1 MRFEGDVHVAF
12 EPRITASGR
21 GWQRLEH
28 VPHPDRRLAQN
39 VITPDVVVLRL
50 GAEPAVVVFDAKYVG
65 RHWVDYQAAKIHS
78 RYARIRLRGEPVVR
92 NVVSAHPHSGIDQLW
107 AGYGS
112 RPMIPGESSHVA
124 DLLP

>member
-1 MRFEGDVHVAF
+1 MHVAL
-12 EPRITASGR
+12 EPRITSSGR
-21 GWQRLEH
+21 GWQGLEH
-28 VPHPDRRLAQN
+28 VPHPDRKLAQN

-50 GAEPAVVVFDAKYVG
+50 GATPAVVVFDAKYVG

-78 RYARIRLRGEPVVR
+78 RYARIRLHGKPVVR
-92 NVVSAHPHSGIDQLW
+92 NVVAAHPHSGIDQLW

-112 RPMIPGESSHVA
+112 RPMIPGESAHLA